1 MGTRVWTGLVFLL
14 WGVLGAKIAV
24 AADLSLVPSIN
35 VQTEFTSNLNY
46 DFKNPISDFIS
57 TLAYATEYNY
67 TTETSQ
73 LQGRLGLKGMHYF
86 RESSADHV
94 DQNYQINGKYQVA
107 PRWNLS
113 LRSAYITDS
122 TLQEELT
129 ASGLIMSRTPRQSIG
144 LSPGVAYNIT
154 ERLRATVNYSFNK
167 VNYQDPR
174 FRNYTSQYVGLNLSF
189 PLKNQKTVLHG
200 NITGQQ
206 TEYSSGSDLFRS
218 LGFNVGANHKFTENW
233 DFNFLGGVNISFMN
247 FNTQVQDFSQFP
259 FFVTT
264 TTARV
269 QKTTVGPYFSLFT
282 TRRWTNL
289 SITGGYTRNQGGSAF
304 GTVSDL
310 NSFNLSGRYAFTER
324 LSGTILANYYFST
337 QISQTNEL
345 ENAFL
350 SFSPQLAYR
359 VTEKLW
365 TSVGYSFN
373 MRNDISGGRSADAHI
388 AWVMLT
394 YSYPIHYQK

>member
-1 MGTRVWTGLVFLL
+1 MGTRAWVAVALL
-14 WGVLGAKIAV
+14 GVLLGV
-24 AADLSLVPSIN
+24 NVGLAADWSVVPSIEARS
-35 VQTEFTSNLNY
+35 EFTSNLNY
-46 DFKNPISDFIS
+46 DFKNPISDFIC

-73 LQGRLGLKGMHYF
+73 IQGRLGLKGMHYF

-94 DQNYQINGKYQVA
+94 DQNFQINGKYQVA

-113 LRSAYITDS
+113 LRSAYIVDS

-144 LSPGVAYNIT
+144 LGPAVAYNIT
-154 ERLRATVNYSFNK
+154 ERLTATVNYSFNK

-174 FRNYTSQYVGLNLSF
+174 FRNYTSQFVGLNLAF

-200 NITGQQ
+200 NIIGQQ
-206 TEYSSGSDLFRS
+206 TQYSGGSDLFRS
-218 LGFNVGANHKFTENW
+218 LGFNLGANHKFTENW
-233 DFNFLGGVNISFMN
+233 EFNLLGGVNISFMN

-259 FFVTT
+259 FFTT
-264 TTARV
+264 ATTARV
-269 QKTTVGPYFSLFT
+269 QKTTVGPFFSLFT

-324 LSGTILANYYFST
+324 LSGTFGAYYYLST

-359 VTEKLW
+359 VTEKLS
-365 TSVGYSFN
+365 TSVGYSFG

-388 AWVMLT
+388 AWLMLT